1 MRKQEADEIKE
12 EILGCVEEADALEVM
27 SREELEDS
35 ISVLNLIEHWLGAS
49 INDYSLDESHDLLDT
64 EEERLIRTLW
74 FSKGLEDTF
83 ISLTPSA
90 TIAAFDPDIPM
101 LLLAQVAQSIHDLM
115 EETWT
120 EKTLEK

>member
-35 ISVLNLIEHWLGAS
+35 ISVLNLETWLVLHQRLP
-49 INDYSLDESHDLLDT
+49 LDESHDLLDT

-115 EETWT
+115 EET
-120 EKTLEK
+120 